1 MSLEHSGLVIQSTG
15 SWYTVLD
22 DAGSRINCKFKGKY
36 KISGIKA
43 TNPIAVG
50 DRVLFVDTE
59 DANVGLITKIL
70 PRSNYIVRKSTKL
83 SKVEQIIA
91 SNIDICLLMV
101 TINRPRTSSGFID
114 RYLTCNEAY
123 HIPSALVF
131 NKIDLYDDDDMQ
143 RLEELQNI
151 YENAGYK
158 TFRTSVVENIGL
170 DDVINEMKGKTC
182 LFSGHSGVGKSAFI
196 HAIQPELNLKIGDIS
211 QVHEKGMHTT
221 TYATMYALS
230 FGGFIIDTPGIK
242 EFGLTGFERS
252 EVAERF
258 PEMRKFQIGC
268 RFNNCM
274 HINEPGCA
282 VIQAV
287 EDGLISEE
295 RYNNYLDILQDEYFD
310 VIDYRDKKKLL

>member
-22 DAGSRINCKFKGKY
+22 DAGSKINCKFKGKF

-91 SNIDICLLMV
+91 SNIDICILMV

-170 DDVINEMKGKTC
+170 DDVISEMKGKTC
-182 LFSGHSGVGKSAFI
+182 LVSGHSGVGKSAFI
-196 HAIQPELNLKIGDIS
+196 HAIQPELDLKIGDIS
-211 QVHEKGMHTT
+211 HVHEKGNLLW
-221 TYATMYALS
+221 LS
-230 FGGFIIDTPGIK
+230 FHLLMVTQFI
-242 EFGLTGFERS
+242 F
-252 EVAERF
+252 
-258 PEMRKFQIGC
+258 
-268 RFNNCM
+268 
-274 HINEPGCA
+274 
-282 VIQAV
+282 
-287 EDGLISEE
+287 
-295 RYNNYLDILQDEYFD
+295 
-310 VIDYRDKKKLL
+310 